1 MILSSVYIIDHF
13 LFENAQV
20 LNFGGHNFYSFSIN
34 KDLKKIYVTVTQN
47 QSYIPEFWNKN
58 IQNISAIVGSNGTGK
73 TNILKAINK
82 SYKDKTKSIF
92 IYEEVFEN
100 NDIKLVIHNRTADF
114 DYDNKK
120 LEGSEYEIILTNVE
134 NYDLYKAESVIPLYY
149 SAIYNTSIPDF
160 YSLLPL
166 ESGSISKNL
175 SNIYSDTIL
184 KQVAFLNNP
193 VSKLIKQSFSDF
205 PVYNLFKISL
215 KNLSK
220 RDFTQV
226 YSDSNIGN
234 PEKIETL
241 KIHLESDLKEQ
252 KFRNPESLL
261 RRYLSIIGDDN
272 LFDTLQQIWN
282 IPQYKNELTEKSH
295 IVHDS
300 SNFIKNFEI
309 IILSFL
315 TLNDTFIITGSNGRF
330 DFNKILGSSNFEEFL
345 DNFLKKY
352 IISQDK
358 IFESNESD
366 IKLGNSNELI
376 KIISSAYERITQ
388 VNGINTSMLRD
399 KMLRD
404 IEGLHNILD
413 FYKLINEL
421 ETDEESTSLVFF
433 IDNGDIVERS
443 ELFFDLYS
451 KTVNYFSN
459 IPGINPDF
467 LDVRTDINLSYGET
481 CLLNLYSTIFNFTVS
496 NDHTRKRE
504 NYLVILDEADLGY
517 HPMWKRKFVDTLNNT
532 LPIIF
537 EELTPMIFEGNSWF
551 PNPLYSIPNIQ
562 IIFTTHDPLSLS
574 DIPNNN
580 VIYLKRN
587 NGFTKVLEFDDIQRP
602 TKTFGANISDLIA
615 DSFFVTDG
623 LIGDFVKEK
632 IEDTIEW
639 INVNVILENRQT
651 ETFDQELIYHKKLI
665 SIIDEPI
672 IKLKLSEMISELED
686 SVVFQKEIIAKEIKS
701 LQQKYDRL

>member
-20 LNFGGHNFYSFSIN
+20 LNFGGHNFYSFSID
-34 KDLKKIYVTVTQN
+34 KELKKIYVTVTQN

-58 IQNISAIVGSNGTGK
+58 IQNISAIVGSNGSGK

-82 SYKDKTKSIF
+82 SYKNKTKSIF

-100 NDIKLVIHNRTADF
+100 DDIKLVIHNRTADF
-114 DYDNKK
+114 EDDNRK
-120 LEGSEYEIILTNVE
+120 LEGSEYEIILTNGE
-134 NYDLYKAESVIPLYY
+134 NYNLYKAESVIPLYY
-149 SAIYNTSIPDF
+149 SAIYDTSIPDF

-166 ESGSISKNL
+166 ESGSITKNL
-175 SNIYSDTIL
+175 SSIYSETIL
-184 KQVAFLNNP
+184 KQVVFLHNP
-193 VSKLIKQSFSDF
+193 VSKLIKDSFPDF
-205 PVYNLFKISL
+205 PVYKSFKIGF

-241 KIHLESDLKEQ
+241 KIHIESDLKEQ
-252 KFRNPESLL
+252 KFGNPESLL
-261 RRYLSIIGDDN
+261 RRYLSIIGNDN
-272 LFDTLQQIWN
+272 LFDALQQIWN
-282 IPQYKNELTEKSH
+282 LPQYTNDLTEKSH
-295 IVHDS
+295 NIHDS

-309 IILSFL
+309 IALSFL

-330 DFNKILGSSNFEEFL
+330 DFNKILEAANFEEFL

-366 IKLGNSNELI
+366 INLENSHELI
-376 KIISSAYERITQ
+376 KIISSTYEKNTIS
-388 VNGINTSMLRD
+388 NGISTSMFKD

-421 ETDEESTSLVFF
+421 QIHKELSNLNFF
-433 IDNGDIVERS
+433 INNEEIVERS
-443 ELFFDLYS
+443 ELFFALYS
-451 KTVNYFSN
+451 KVVDYFSN

-467 LDVRTDINLSYGET
+467 LDVKTDINLSYGEK

-517 HPMWKRKFVDTLNNT
+517 HPMWKRKFVDTLNKT

-537 EELTPMIFEGNSWF
+537 EELTPMISEGNSWL
-551 PNPLYSIPNIQ
+551 PNPHYSIPNIH

-580 VIYLKRN
+580 VVYLKRN
-587 NGFTKVLEFDDIQRP
+587 NDFTKVLEFDDIQRP

-632 IEDTIEW
+632 IENTIEW
-639 INVNVILENRQT
+639 INNNVILENRQI
-651 ETFDQELIYHKKLI
+651 ETFDQELVYHKKLI

-672 IKLKLSEMISELED
+672 IRLKLSEMISELED
-686 SVVFQKEIIAKEIKS
+686 SVVFQKEIIAKEIES

>member
-1 MILSSVYIIDHF
+1 M
-13 LFENAQV
+13 
-20 LNFGGHNFYSFSIN
+20 
-34 KDLKKIYVTVTQN
+34 KKIYVTVTQN

-193 VSKLIKQSFSDF
+193 VSKLIKQSFPDF

-241 KIHLESDLKEQ
+241 KIHIESDLKEQ

-282 IPQYKNELTEKSH
+282 LPQYKNELTEKSH

-330 DFNKILGSSNFEEFL
+330 DFNKILESSSFEEFL

-358 IFESNESD
+358 IFKSNESD

-399 KMLRD
+399 KILRD

-433 IDNGDIVERS
+433 IDNGDIIERS

-451 KTVNYFSN
+451 KIVNYFSN

-537 EELTPMIFEGNSWF
+537 EELTPMIFKDNSWL

-580 VIYLKRN
+580 VIYLKKN
-587 NGFTKVLEFDDIQRP
+587 DGFTKVLEFDDIQRP

-686 SVVFQKEIIAKEIKS
+686 SVVFQKEIIAKEIES

>member
-13 LFENAQV
+13 LFEDAQV
-20 LNFGGHNFYSFSIN
+20 LNFGGHNFYSFSID

-92 IYEEVFEN
+92 IYEDVLEN
-100 NDIKLVIHNRTADF
+100 DNIKLVIHNRTADF
-114 DYDNKK
+114 ADENRT

-134 NYDLYKAESVIPLYY
+134 NYVLYKAESVIPLYY
-149 SAIYNTSIPDF
+149 SAIYDTSIPDF

-175 SNIYSDTIL
+175 SSIYSETIL
-184 KQVAFLNNP
+184 KQISFLHNP
-193 VSKLIKQSFSDF
+193 ISKLIKESFPDF
-205 PVYNLFKISL
+205 PIYNSFKISV

-241 KIHLESDLKEQ
+241 KIHIESDLKEQ
-252 KFRNPESLL
+252 KFGNPESLL
-261 RRYLSIIGDDN
+261 RRYLSIIGSDN
-272 LFDTLQQIWN
+272 LFDALQQIWN
-282 IPQYKNELTEKSH
+282 LPQYTNDLTEKSH
-295 IVHDS
+295 TIHDS

-309 IILSFL
+309 IALSFL

-330 DFNKILGSSNFEEFL
+330 DFNKILESTNFEEFL

-366 IKLGNSNELI
+366 INLGNSHELI
-376 KIISSAYERITQ
+376 KIISSAYEKNTIS
-388 VNGINTSMLRD
+388 NGISTSMFKD

-404 IEGLHNILD
+404 IEGLHKILD

-421 ETDEESTSLVFF
+421 ETDDESTSLVFF
-433 IDNGDIVERS
+433 IDNGDVVERS
-443 ELFFDLYS
+443 ELFFALYS
-451 KTVNYFSN
+451 KIVDYFSN

-467 LDVRTDINLSYGET
+467 LDIKTNINLSYGEK
-481 CLLNLYSTIFNFTVS
+481 CLLNLYSTIFNFTVG

-504 NYLVILDEADLGY
+504 NYLIILDEADLGY
-517 HPMWKRKFVDTLNNT
+517 HPMWKRKFVDTLNKT
-532 LPIIF
+532 LPLIF
-537 EELTPMIFEGNSWF
+537 EELTPMIFEDNSWL

-580 VIYLKRN
+580 VVYLKKSS
-587 NGFTKVLEFDDIQRP
+587 GFTKVLEFDDIQRP

-623 LIGDFVKEK
+623 LIGDFAKEK
-632 IEDTIEW
+632 IEETIEW
-639 INVNVILENRQT
+639 INKNKKLNNQNT
-651 ETFDQELIYHKKLI
+651 ETFEKKLKFYKKVI
-665 SIIDEPI
+665 SVIDESI
-672 IKLKLSEMISELED
+672 VKIKLSEMISELENN
-686 SVVFQKEIIAKEIKS
+686 SGFQKQILDDEINFLTKKR
-701 LQQKYDRL
+701 DRL

>member
-13 LFENAQV
+13 LFEDAQV

-58 IQNISAIVGSNGTGK
+58 IQNISAIVGSNGSGK

-82 SYKDKTKSIF
+82 SYRDKTKSIF
-92 IYEEVFEN
+92 IYEEVLEN
-100 NDIKLVIHNRTADF
+100 NDIKLAIHNRTADF
-114 DYDNKK
+114 EDDNRK
-120 LEGSEYEIILTNVE
+120 LEGSEYEIILNNVE
-134 NYDLYKAESVIPLYY
+134 NYDFYKAESVIPLYY
-149 SAIYNTSIPDF
+149 SAIYDTSIPDF

-166 ESGSISKNL
+166 ESGNISKNL
-175 SNIYSDTIL
+175 SSIYSENIL
-184 KQVAFLNNP
+184 KQISFLHNP
-193 VSKLIKQSFSDF
+193 ISKVIKESFPDF
-205 PVYNLFKISL
+205 PIYNSFKISM

-241 KIHLESDLKEQ
+241 KIHIESDLKE
-252 KFRNPESLL
+252 KKIENPESLL

-272 LFDTLQQIWN
+272 LFDALQQIWN
-282 IPQYKNELTEKSH
+282 LPQYTSDLTEKSH
-295 IVHDS
+295 TIHDS
-300 SNFIKNFEI
+300 SNFRKNFEI
-309 IILSFL
+309 IALSFL
-315 TLNDTFIITGSNGRF
+315 TLNDTFIITGRNGRF
-330 DFNKILGSSNFEEFL
+330 DFNKILESTNFEEFL

-366 IKLGNSNELI
+366 INLGNSNELI
-376 KIISSAYERITQ
+376 KIISSTYEKDTII
-388 VNGINTSMLRD
+388 NGISTSMFKD

-404 IEGLHNILD
+404 IEGLHKILD
-413 FYKLINEL
+413 FYKLINEFKN
-421 ETDEESTSLVFF
+421 DEESTSLVFF
-433 IDNGDIVERS
+433 IDNNDVVERT

-451 KTVNYFSN
+451 KVVDYFSN

-467 LDVRTDINLSYGET
+467 LDVKTNINLSYGEK

-517 HPMWKRKFVDTLNNT
+517 HPMWKRKFVDTLNKT

-537 EELTPMIFEGNSWF
+537 EELTPMISEGNSWL
-551 PNPLYSIPNIQ
+551 PNPRYSTPNVQ

-580 VIYLKRN
+580 VVYLKRR

-686 SVVFQKEIIAKEIKS
+686 SVVFQKEIIAKEIES